1 MFDALSDFI
10 IHCRVERRLSEL
22 TCRAYERDVRA
33 CIEFLRSQGIAA
45 LVEIRTPHLR
55 FFLSWPDPV
64 HRSTCCESWWMLS
77 S

>member
-33 CIEFLRSQGIAA
+33 CIEFLDRQTQLGPDKTDNETAWTDLAHA
-45 LVEIRTPHLR
+45 LFNAKEFIYLP
-55 FFLSWPDPV
+55 
-64 HRSTCCESWWMLS
+64 
-77 S
+77 